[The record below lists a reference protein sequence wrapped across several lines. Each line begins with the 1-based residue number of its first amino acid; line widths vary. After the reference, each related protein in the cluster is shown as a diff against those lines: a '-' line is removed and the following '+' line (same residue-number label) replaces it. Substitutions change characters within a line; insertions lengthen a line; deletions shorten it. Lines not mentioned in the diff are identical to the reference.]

1 MYFRPV
7 TATSPASVH
16 GPTTVRRPKWRKQS
30 APDSAPIG
38 PLQFWPQCLSAPS
51 LSRLFELHGSL
62 SFWLHDCRSQRD
74 FRDRRPALICCG
86 QRHVVLS
93 ISIEYRKGCSTDW
106 RSTPHRR
113 FLLHVRRNNAA
124 AYGRQLCL
132 FGSRRALKL
141 QITQSTCSSLNLS
154 RVQTTK
160 LRTRVV
166 TDRRDAIT
174 GQLGPTVED

>member
-1 MYFRPV
+1 
-7 TATSPASVH
+7 
-16 GPTTVRRPKWRKQS
+16 
-30 APDSAPIG
+30 
-38 PLQFWPQCLSAPS
+38 
-51 LSRLFELHGSL
+51 
-62 SFWLHDCRSQRD
+62 
-74 FRDRRPALICCG
+74 
-86 QRHVVLS
+86 
-93 ISIEYRKGCSTDW
+93 
-106 RSTPHRR
+106 
-113 FLLHVRRNNAA
+113 VRRNNAA